1 MMPTM
6 EAFMDTEHVRRR
18 AFEKWVSEGRPEGQQ
33 DRHWYE
39 ADRFVAEDGDLPQ
52 TSSPSHHSATTIP
65 GDDKTS
71 SDAISSEG
79 VQGSFVQAGS
89 TGLRNK

>member
-1 MMPTM
+1 
-6 EAFMDTEHVRRR
+6 MDTEHVRRR
-18 AFEKWVSEGRPEGQQ
+18 AFEKRESEGRPEGQQ

-39 ADRFVAEDGDLPQ
+39 AERELAEDGDLPQ

-65 GDDKTS
+65 GDEKPS

-79 VQGSFVQAGS
+79 GPGSFKPGELAPE
-89 TGLRNK
+89 NK

>member
-18 AFEKWVSEGRPEGQQ
+18 AFGKWESEGRPEGQQ

-39 ADRFVAEDGDLPQ
+39 ADR
-52 TSSPSHHSATTIP
+52 
-65 GDDKTS
+65 
-71 SDAISSEG
+71 
-79 VQGSFVQAGS
+79 
-89 TGLRNK
+89 